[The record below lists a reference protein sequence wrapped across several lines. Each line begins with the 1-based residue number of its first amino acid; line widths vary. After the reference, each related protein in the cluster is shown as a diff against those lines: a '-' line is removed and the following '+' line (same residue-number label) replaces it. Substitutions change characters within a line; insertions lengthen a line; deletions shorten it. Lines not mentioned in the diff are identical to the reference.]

1 MLTLAANTDMM
12 AVMKGMTDPVS
23 SIVANLANSA
33 NSKDVKI
40 KSGKKFV

>member
-23 SIVANLANSA
+23 SILANP
-33 NSKDVKI
+33 NDVKI
-40 KSGKKFV
+40 KVERNLFEVSP